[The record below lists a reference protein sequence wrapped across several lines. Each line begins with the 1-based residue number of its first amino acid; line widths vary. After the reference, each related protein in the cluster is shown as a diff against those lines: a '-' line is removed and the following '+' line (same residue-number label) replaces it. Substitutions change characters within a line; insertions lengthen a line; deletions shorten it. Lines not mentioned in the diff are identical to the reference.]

1 MFLESSRPIFGTLEI
16 DIGSQNPILIK
27 SKYSPL
33 CRHSKQRKMLKVHRS
48 TTSKQGNSTTQIV
61 KMFNSGGNNMISN
74 QCKLLGAT
82 NFGAWKFKM
91 KNILMRK
98 MLWHLVSPNP
108 IRRIMEED
116 STITTQEQMKA
127 LMIINLS
134 IKDEVKHISS

>member
-1 MFLESSRPIFGTLEI
+1 
-16 DIGSQNPILIK
+16 
-27 SKYSPL
+27 
-33 CRHSKQRKMLKVHRS
+33 MLKVHSS
-48 TTSKQGNSTTQIV
+48 TTSKQGNSTIQIV

-82 NFGAWKFKM
+82 SFGAWKFKM

-116 STITTQEQMKA
+116 STITTQEQMS

-134 IKDEVKHISS
+134 IKDEVKHLSS